1 MKPFSQNNMFS
12 VVTVYIISMF
22 TNSFREIGASL
33 VRKAESTYIIQ
44 NYYKLCKFC
53 VFCDIDCD
61 IFN

>member
-1 MKPFSQNNMFS
+1 MFS

-33 VRKAESTYIIQ
+33 VRKAEPTYIIQ